1 MEFVASE
8 GIQIF
13 IGIYIINIYHN
24 YLINTAC
31 FLVACPVLGPLL
43 RAFKIFM
50 LTEKV
55 GRLEGDGLDIF
66 WNQGLSPMGW

>member
-1 MEFVASE
+1 MVWNLWPAREFKFSS
-8 GIQIF
+8 IHHNHLIYRIF
-13 IGIYIINIYHN
+13 FGR
-24 YLINTAC
+24 L
-31 FLVACPVLGPLL
+31 PVLGPLL